1 MPPTPPAAPSARG
14 SAAPAQTA
22 PAQTAPK
29 QILAGIALILGAGF
43 VFTIMD
49 ASAKYL
55 AGRMP
60 VAEIAWGRYLFATLA
75 LPLMLHRYGGV
86 STIRSRR
93 LGLQLLRSFFLLC
106 STVIYWLAV
115 KFIPLADGTAISF
128 VG

>member
-1 MPPTPPAAPSARG
+1 MPPASPTSPLAAPTPPVSSSG
-14 SAAPAQTA
+14 
-22 PAQTAPK
+22 PK

-75 LPLMLHRYGGV
+75 LPIMLHRYGGL

-106 STVIYWLAV
+106 FLKRRISALSSFGLPIDAANCQSRPST
-115 KFIPLADGTAISF
+115 
-128 VG
+128 